1 MTHPLVDQLRFARSE
16 FVRSLVGVEDEEA
29 RRRLGPMNCLSWMVG
44 HLADQEQRYWLE
56 RQGRPPV
63 VPGLNALVGYGKPAS
78 TPPLA
83 EMWTA
88 WRTVTAAVD
97 PYLDTLTVADLQR
110 LPSAAP
116 ADVTESVGTMLLRV
130 TGHYWFHTGESQA
143 IRQLLGHAN
152 LPDFVGD
159 IGREAP
165 YRPESQGDERGTSGG
180 RVGDAGDRL
189 TTDD

>member
-16 FVRSLVGVEDEEA
+16 FVRSLAGVDDAEA

-56 RQGRPPV
+56 RQGQEAV
-63 VPGLNALVGYGKPAS
+63 VPGLNALVGYGQPAS

-83 EMWTA
+83 EMWGA
-88 WRTVTAAVD
+88 WRAITSAAD
-97 PYLDTLTVADLQR
+97 PYLDSLTVADLQQ
-110 LPSAAP
+110 LPPLTRAASS
-116 ADVTESVGTMLLRV
+116 ESVGTMLLRMI
-130 TGHYWFHTGESQA
+130 GHYWFHTGESQA
-143 IRQLLGHAN
+143 VRQLLGHPN

-165 YRPESQGDERGTSGG
+165 YRPET
-180 RVGDAGDRL
+180 L
-189 TTDD
+189 